1 MAARFAKLRTTL
13 PITENCATTATTNR
27 VDSMEGCF
35 YRFDRLRLKESGE
48 WLHSEDVLLDILKRH
63 ETYVKAVPTDA
74 GDNGDHFFC

>member
-1 MAARFAKLRTTL
+1 
-13 PITENCATTATTNR
+13 
-27 VDSMEGCF
+27 MEGCF